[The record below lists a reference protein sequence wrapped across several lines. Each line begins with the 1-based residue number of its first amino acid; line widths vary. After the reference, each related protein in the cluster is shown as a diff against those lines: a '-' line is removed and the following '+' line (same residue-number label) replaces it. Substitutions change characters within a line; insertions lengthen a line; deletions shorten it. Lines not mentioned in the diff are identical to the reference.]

1 MDRCRLRDL
10 GLKVGYFEPGP
21 NNSICDVSGVKVGHC
36 TLIKG
41 KGKLIPG
48 VGPIRTGVTVILPHD
63 GNPFKLK
70 VRAASIVINGF
81 GKPIGLIQLNELGQ
95 LETPIALTNTLN
107 VGIVAD
113 AIIDYM
119 LKLNP
124 DIGVSTGSVNPV
136 VLECNDNY
144 LNDIR
149 GRHVKHEHVFEAIRN
164 AKSGLIEE
172 GAVGAGTGMS
182 AFEFKGGIG
191 TSSRKLP
198 QKYGGYTVGTLV
210 LSNFGRREDLTI
222 LGVPVG
228 WELRSYMRN
237 SHPQTGGSIVMIIA
251 TDAPL
256 THRQLRRLAMRA
268 THGLARTGSYSSHG
282 SGDFVVAF
290 STAIKIPHYSEDLI
304 CHEKV
309 MVESNLSPLFRAASE
324 TVEEAIINSLLKAV
338 TMDGRDNHVRHA
350 IPIDSL
356 IEIMVKYGRLK
367 NSYL

>member
-1 MDRCRLRDL
+1 LERCRLRDL
-10 GLKVGYFEPGP
+10 GLKVGYFDPGP
-21 NNSICDVSGVKVGHC
+21 YNSICDVSGVKVGHY

-41 KGKLIPG
+41 RGKLIPG
-48 VGPIRTGVTVILPHD
+48 EGPVRTGVTVILPHD

-113 AIIDYM
+113 AIIEYM
-119 LKLNP
+119 LQLNP
-124 DIGVSTGSVNPV
+124 DIGVTTGSVNPV
-136 VLECNDNY
+136 VLECNDSY

-149 GRHVKHEHVFEAIRN
+149 GRHVKHEHVFKAIKN

-191 TSSRKLP
+191 TASRKLP
-198 QKYGGYTVGTLV
+198 SKFGGYTIGALV

-228 WELRSYMRN
+228 WELRDYMR
-237 SHPQTGGSIVMIIA
+237 SIIPQSGGSIVMIIA

-256 THRQLRRLAMRA
+256 SHRQLRRLAVRA

-290 STAIKIPHYSEDLI
+290 STAIKIPHYSD
-304 CHEKV
+304 EKV
-309 MVESNLSPLFRAASE
+309 HSENILIDSALSPLFKAASE
-324 TVEEAIINSLLKAV
+324 AVEEAIINSLLKAV
-338 TMDGRDNHVRHA
+338 TMDGRDDHIRHA
-350 IPIDSL
+350 LPIEDL
-356 IEIMVKYGRLK
+356 IEIMAKYGRLK
-367 NSYL
+367 R